1 MKIFLSYPRENI
13 DIAEE
18 IYNFLTECDIGVW
31 FDKKA
36 LILGQDWDRE
46 RLSAQKESDQMI
58 LIYSIY
64 TKEKSGVIQREI
76 KDALD
81 IIRDKPPQSQYLL
94 PVKVGNISVPNE
106 ILRFQYI
113 EYGDLNWKS
122 YLISAIKT
130 YAFKNNIALSE
141 KFFRLEETLK
151 SKITIL
157 SKEYNFEHS
166 SFSARYIIYN
176 DKSEYFSYINSK
188 IISIIYD
195 EYFSFIKLGD
205 DFSEGYSLSGYRNI

>member
-64 TKEKSGVIQREI
+64 TKEKSI
-76 KDALD
+76 
-81 IIRDKPPQSQYLL
+81 L
-94 PVKVGNISVPNE
+94 PFKFGIVYSTNI
-106 ILRFQYI
+106 L
-113 EYGDLNWKS
+113 
-122 YLISAIKT
+122 
-130 YAFKNNIALSE
+130 
-141 KFFRLEETLK
+141 
-151 SKITIL
+151 
-157 SKEYNFEHS
+157 
-166 SFSARYIIYN
+166 
-176 DKSEYFSYINSK
+176 
-188 IISIIYD
+188 
-195 EYFSFIKLGD
+195 
-205 DFSEGYSLSGYRNI
+205 